1 MSVEV
6 KETNGCRR
14 ILDISLPA
22 EDVKKE
28 YDEAIKMYK
37 KQASIP
43 GFRKGKATTKVIEQK
58 FGADIIKEIERSLMA
73 KSYQASIKEAD
84 MKVAMIVEIKEPEC
98 SVENGLKFTAIVDV
112 EPDFKMPRYEK
123 IALKPNVSK
132 VEDDEI
138 EKMYE
143 SIIASRASY
152 NKVEDRPAKDDDFMR
167 VSFTG
172 TLDGKPLTDL
182 GEAVKRISDREN
194 FWILPEMKDVV
205 PGLDEAVV
213 GMKLEEEKDV
223 SIHFPKDYAIDDV
236 AGKTVEYKVTLTDL
250 QERVLPEINEE
261 FLKSIQV
268 ESIDELKTKIREDI
282 QQRKEGQDN
291 SRLIQEVADYL
302 DKHTKMDL
310 PESVV
315 AMETRQRIQQT
326 VQSFMQQGQKED
338 DIAEKQEEILKN
350 CEIEAKKAVK
360 LSYILMQVAIDKAL
374 EVTDE
379 EVENNIYRMAMQNR
393 MTPEAYKEEV
403 LKNNTENI
411 KENILCNKALA
422 AIKDEALAK

>member
-6 KETNGCRR
+6 KETNGCRKTLE
-14 ILDISLPA
+14 IALPS

-28 YDEAIKMYK
+28 YDKAINMYK

-58 FGADIIKEIERSLMA
+58 FAADIMKDVEQTLMSE
-73 KSYQASIKEAD
+73 SYHSSIKEAD
-84 MKVAMIVEIKEPEC
+84 IKVAMIVEIKEPEC
-98 SVENGLKFTAIVDV
+98 SIETGLKFTAIVDV
-112 EPDFKMPRYEK
+112 EPEFKMPKYEK
-123 IALKPNVSK
+123 ISLKPNVETVK
-132 VEDDEI
+132 DDEA
-138 EKMYE
+138 EKMYD
-143 SIIASRASY
+143 SIIASRAAY
-152 NKVEDRPAKDDDFMR
+152 NQVADRAAKEDDFMR

-182 GEAVKRISDREN
+182 GEAVKRVSEREN

-205 PGLDEAVV
+205 PGLDEAIV
-213 GMKLEEEKDV
+213 GMKLEDEKDV
-223 SIHFPKDYAIDDV
+223 SIKFPKDYAIGEV

-261 FLKSIQV
+261 FLKSLQV
-268 ESIDELKTKIREDI
+268 ESIDELRTKIKEDI
-282 QQRKEGQDN
+282 QQRNEGQDS
-291 SRLIQEVADYL
+291 SRLMQEIADYL

-315 AMETRQRIQQT
+315 AMETRQRLQQT

-338 DIAEKQEEILKN
+338 DIKNKQEEILKN
-350 CEIEAKKAVK
+350 CETEAKKAVK
-360 LSYILMQVAIDKAL
+360 LSFILTQVAIDKAI

-379 EVENNIYRMAMQNR
+379 EVEGNIYQMAMQNR

-403 LKNNTENI
+403 LKDNTENI
-411 KENILCNKALA
+411 RENILCNKALA

>member
-6 KETNGCRR
+6 KDTNGCRKT
-14 ILDISLPA
+14 LDITLPA

-28 YDEAIKMYK
+28 YDKAINMYK

-43 GFRKGKATTKVIEQK
+43 GFRKGKASTKVVEQK
-58 FGADIIKEIERSLMA
+58 FGEDIIKDVEQSLMSDA
-73 KSYQASIKEAD
+73 YHSSVEKAD
-84 MKVAMIVEIKEPEC
+84 IKVAMIVEIKEPEC
-98 SVENGLKFTAIVDV
+98 SIEKGLKFTAIVDV
-112 EPDFKMPRYEK
+112 EPEFNMPRYEK
-123 IALKPNVSK
+123 ISLKSNVSK
-132 VEDDEI
+132 VKDDEV

-152 NKVEDRPAKDDDFMR
+152 NKVEDRPAKEDDFMR
-167 VSFTG
+167 VSFKG
-172 TLDGKPLTDL
+172 TLNGKPLTDL
-182 GEAVKRISDREN
+182 GDAVKRISDREN

-213 GMKLEEEKDV
+213 GMKLEDEKDV
-223 SIHFPKDYAIDDV
+223 SIKFPKDYAISAV
-236 AGKTVEYKVTLTDL
+236 AEKTVEYKVTLTDL

-268 ESIDELKTKIREDI
+268 ESIDELKANIKKDI
-282 QQRKEGQDN
+282 QQRNEGQDS
-291 SRLIQEVADYL
+291 SRLMQEVADFL

-315 AMETRQRIQQT
+315 AMETRQRLQQA

-338 DIAEKQEEILKN
+338 DIKEKQEEILKN
-350 CEIEAKKAVK
+350 CETEAKKAVK
-360 LSYILMQVAIDKAL
+360 LSFILMQVAIDKVI

-379 EVENNIYRMAMQNR
+379 EVEGNIYQMAMQNR

>member
-6 KETNGCRR
+6 KDTNGCRKT
-14 ILDISLPA
+14 LDITLPA

-28 YDEAIKMYK
+28 YDKAINMYK

-43 GFRKGKATTKVIEQK
+43 GFRKGKASTKVVEQK
-58 FGADIIKEIERSLMA
+58 FGEDIIKDVEQSLMSDA
-73 KSYQASIKEAD
+73 YHSSVEKAD
-84 MKVAMIVEIKEPEC
+84 IKVAMIVEIKEPEC
-98 SVENGLKFTAIVDV
+98 SIEKGLKFTAIVDV
-112 EPDFKMPRYEK
+112 EPEFNMPRYEK
-123 IALKPNVSK
+123 ISLKSNVSK
-132 VEDDEI
+132 VKDDEV

-152 NKVEDRPAKDDDFMR
+152 NKVEDRPAKEDDFMR
-167 VSFTG
+167 VSFKG
-172 TLDGKPLTDL
+172 TLNGKPLTDL
-182 GEAVKRISDREN
+182 GDAVKRISDREN

-213 GMKLEEEKDV
+213 GMKLEDEKDV
-223 SIHFPKDYAIDDV
+223 SIKFPKDYAISDV
-236 AGKTVEYKVTLTDL
+236 AEKTVEYKVTLTDL

-268 ESIDELKTKIREDI
+268 ESIDELKANIKKDI
-282 QQRKEGQDN
+282 QQRNEGQDS
-291 SRLIQEVADYL
+291 SRLMQEVADFL

-315 AMETRQRIQQT
+315 AMETRQRLQQA

-338 DIAEKQEEILKN
+338 DIKEKQEEILKN
-350 CEIEAKKAVK
+350 CETEAKKAVK
-360 LSYILMQVAIDKAL
+360 LSFILMQVAIDKVI

-379 EVENNIYRMAMQNR
+379 EVEGNIYQMAMQNR

>member
-1 MSVEV
+1 MSVEI
-6 KETNGCRR
+6 KETKGCRR
-14 ILDISLPA
+14 ILDISVPA
-22 EDVKKE
+22 EDVKAE
-28 YDEAIKMYK
+28 YDKALNIYK
-37 KQASIP
+37 RQASIP

-58 FGADIIKEIERSLMA
+58 FGADIIKEIEQSLMA
-73 KSYQASIKEAD
+73 EAYQSSIKETD

-98 SVENGLKFTAIVDV
+98 SLEKGLKFTAIVDV
-112 EPDFKMPRYEK
+112 EPEFKMPRYDK
-123 IALKPNVSK
+123 ISLKPNVSK
-132 VEDDEI
+132 VEDEEL

-143 SIIASRASY
+143 SIISSRASY
-152 NKVEDRPAKDDDFMR
+152 NKVEDRPAKEDDFMR

-172 TLDGKPLTDL
+172 ILGGKPLADL
-182 GEAVKRISDREN
+182 GESVKRISQREN

-213 GMKLEEEKDV
+213 GMQLDDKKDV
-223 SIHFPKDYAIDDV
+223 SIHFPKDYAISEV

-250 QERVLPEINEE
+250 QEKVLPEINEE
-261 FLKSIQV
+261 FLKSLQV
-268 ESIDELKTKIREDI
+268 ESVEELKEKIREEI
-282 QQRKEGQDN
+282 QQSKEGQDN
-291 SRLIQEVADYL
+291 SRLMQEVADYL

-315 AMETRQRIQQT
+315 VMETRQRIQQS
-326 VQSFMQQGQKED
+326 VQSFMQQGLSQD
-338 DIAEKQEEILKN
+338 NISEKQEEILKS

-360 LSYILMQVAIDKAL
+360 LSYILMQVAIDKAI

-411 KENILCNKALA
+411 RENIICNKALA